1 MNGNGKST
9 IAKDDRNGP
18 KVLIQNNTQ
27 IKWADIKRNEYHV
40 SLANIAQ
47 NGPKRMNERKEEW
60 KREKYLIQQIK

>member
-27 IKWADIKRNEYHV
+27 IKWVDIKSNEYMV
-40 SLANIAQ
+40 YLCTT
-47 NGPKRMNERKEEW
+47 PKRTTMAAAASVRKEER
-60 KREKYLIQQIK
+60 KREKYI